1 MNSWVSEVIAEPR
14 NMQKTVDESIIDGVM
29 SGLIRQNDTAEERF
43 VPKLI
48 SNQPGS
54 TMGDAIREELKG
66 SESFDISVAFVSEN
80 ALKSMYQA
88 FVDHAKKSGKRNR
101 IITSTKNYFNSPKA
115 FKELMKLQ
123 RDANVE
129 VLIWEHGD
137 SGESGGGR
145 LLKINYFIPKG
156 ISSPDAWKREELI
169 TICMSAVR
177 TSRPLRCRISVN
189 GIFVCLRPV
198 RRS

>member
-29 SGLIRQNDTAEERF
+29 SGLIRQNDIAEERF

-80 ALKSMYQA
+80 TLKSMYQA

-137 SGESGGGR
+137 SGESGGDDCSR
-145 LLKINYFIPKG
+145 ST
-156 ISSPDAWKREELI
+156 ISSQRVSLHQTHGRGKSLLQSVCRQFEPHVLCVAE
-169 TICMSAVR
+169 SA
-177 TSRPLRCRISVN
+177 
-189 GIFVCLRPV
+189 
-198 RRS
+198 